1 MFVRDMVRAVLILDA
16 NAGCYMKTAFSQKED
31 RPLPHPTAIGI
42 CASFSEVG
50 CPALTQDSH

>member
-1 MFVRDMVRAVLILDA
+1 MFDRDIVRVVLILDA

-31 RPLPHPTAIGI
+31 RPLPHLTAIGL
-42 CASFSEVG
+42 CALFSEVG